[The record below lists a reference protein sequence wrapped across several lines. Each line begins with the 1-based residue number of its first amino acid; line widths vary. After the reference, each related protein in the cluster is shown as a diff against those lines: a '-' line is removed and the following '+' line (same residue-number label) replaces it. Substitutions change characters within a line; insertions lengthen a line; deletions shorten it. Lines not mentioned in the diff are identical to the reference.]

1 MVPGIPEGC
10 HLDRVSSIRMHGRM
24 KASERMEERGLG
36 WQGGARRS
44 PYLCPVEG
52 VKEGPPMV
60 GGCKGTRLSG
70 GWGQLQQEAGTR
82 GSPVGFC

>member
-1 MVPGIPEGC
+1 MGTAVQVDTGFFRNRGGVGKSDRSRCRRLGGGTVPGIPEGC

-44 PYLCPVEG
+44 PYP
-52 VKEGPPMV
+52 
-60 GGCKGTRLSG
+60 
-70 GWGQLQQEAGTR
+70 
-82 GSPVGFC
+82 